1 MSMPGF
7 LHADVLLSTSVSRRL
22 YHDVAARCPI
32 VDVHNHLA
40 PDEIANDRVW
50 PHLTALWLDGDHYKW
65 RAMRGAGV
73 PEQLITGDADPYDR
87 FVAWANTLPRLV
99 RNPLYLWTHLELRR
113 VFGIDMPL
121 DGRSAPEIWAEA
133 NRQLPGWSAQTLLAH
148 FDVRLVATTD
158 GPPDRLEQHQQ
169 HQDRAPRTAMVPTLR
184 PDAAYGRLGDP
195 ESWNRWADDLALSA
209 GHPVD
214 DLASLLAALTTAWD
228 RFALLGCRASD
239 HGIARLPDMERNQA
253 LADTAIRGA
262 RAGRPATANEID
274 AVLLE
279 VVTRAAEDAR
289 RDDAVLQLHLGPQR
303 NASPRLW
310 RLAGPDV
317 GTDVMNDERQGPGL
331 TRFLAALEH
340 AETLPRTIIYNL
352 NPADNALFAAVA
364 GAFGRDGVPGVVQ
377 WGPPWWFNDTEV
389 GMRRALDDLSSIG
402 QLGSFVGM
410 LTDSRSIL
418 SMTRHELFRRIACDA
433 IGTDVEAGR
442 IPDDPDLLNRLV
454 ADLCVGNAV
463 RFFGFDES
471 LAAPR

>member
-1 MSMPGF
+1 MNDF
-7 LHADVLLSTSVSRRL
+7 LGDNVLLSTDTGVRL
-22 YHDVAARCPI
+22 YHEVAATCPI
-32 VDVHNHLA
+32 VDVHNHLS
-40 PDEIANDRVW
+40 PQDIATNRVW
-50 PHLTALWLDGDHYKW
+50 PHLTSLWLDGDHYKW
-65 RAMRGAGV
+65 RAMRAAGV
-73 PEQLITGDADPYDR
+73 PEPLITGDADPFER
-87 FVAWANTLPRLV
+87 FVAWATTMPRLV

-113 VFGIDMPL
+113 VFGIDIPL
-121 DGRSAPEIWAEA
+121 DGRTAGEIWTEA
-133 NRQLPGWSAQTLLAH
+133 NRQLPTWSAHALIAH

-158 GPPDRLEQHQQ
+158 GPPDQLEH
-169 HQDRAPRTAMVPTLR
+169 HHAHRGAEPTMVPTLR

-195 ESWNRWADDLALSA
+195 ASWNQWADELAAIS
-209 GHPVD
+209 GPVD
-214 DLASLLAALTTAWD
+214 DLASLIAALTASWD
-228 RFALLGCRASD
+228 RFVAMGCRASD
-239 HGIARLPDMERNQA
+239 HGLSRLPDTNRDPV
-253 LADTAIRGA
+253 LADRVIRGA
-262 RAGRPATANEID
+262 RAGRVANNDEID

-279 VVTRAAEDAR
+279 VVTLAAELAH
-289 RDDAVLQLHLGPQR
+289 RDDGVLQLHFGPQR

-310 RLAGPDV
+310 NLAGADI
-317 GTDVMNDERQGPGL
+317 GADIMNDERQGPGL
-331 TRFLAALEH
+331 TRFLAALELVG
-340 AETLPRTIIYNL
+340 TLPRTIIYNL

-433 IGTDVEAGR
+433 IGADVDSGR
-442 IPDDPDLLNRLV
+442 IPRDRDMLDRLV

-471 LAAPR
+471 MMVPR